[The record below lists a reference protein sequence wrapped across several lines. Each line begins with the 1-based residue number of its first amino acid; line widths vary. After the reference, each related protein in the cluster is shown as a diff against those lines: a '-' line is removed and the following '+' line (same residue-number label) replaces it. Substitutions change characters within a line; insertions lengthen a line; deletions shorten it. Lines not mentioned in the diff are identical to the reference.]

1 MFSGSNHQHEVFLKD
16 NICVRNILFGI
27 TCLNEVKISDIC
39 RGTWNNMWKTTAT
52 SYYIEKTPANLIFY
66 SWHYVNMRILLE
78 INAGKHWKH
87 VENIINAMLDLKT
100 SSNFLLQ
107 RIFKFKYTFRVYKS
121 LVFQYHQTVK
131 WWHFGKL

>member
-1 MFSGSNHQHEVFLKD
+1 MKLRFQIYVEEHE
-16 NICVRNILFGI
+16 I
-27 TCLNEVKISDIC
+27 TCGKQQQHLITLK
-39 RGTWNNMWKTTAT
+39 
-52 SYYIEKTPANLIFY
+52 KTPTNLIFY

-121 LVFQYHQTVK
+121 LVFQ
-131 WWHFGKL
+131 